1 MKLFFGFFIFILTV
15 NQGFAQ
21 PELFKKTK
29 LPPMPILSKTT
40 PSVVLPQQ
48 KPENFNFNLK
58 TPPVYNDKFPDPNLP
73 FPRQKSNLATKTV
86 FANPGDIIQKRL
98 NQSDGDGQI
107 PFKTDQYL
115 GDFRS
120 NGKFVRL
127 ICRDY
132 GEIDGDM
139 VRIYVND
146 MVQVHE
152 ILLEANYRE
161 VKIELTNGFN
171 KIDIQALN
179 EGIYAP
185 NTAEFRLFDDKGQ
198 LISAN
203 YWNLTLGIKASLIIT
218 KE

>member
-1 MKLFFGFFIFILTV
+1 M
-15 NQGFAQ
+15 
-21 PELFKKTK
+21 
-29 LPPMPILSKTT
+29 
-40 PSVVLPQQ
+40 
-48 KPENFNFNLK
+48 
-58 TPPVYNDKFPDPNLP
+58 
-73 FPRQKSNLATKTV
+73 ATKTV

-179 EGIYAP
+179 EGVYAP